1 MAMKSSTAAI
11 LACLTTGL
19 LVEPALAT
27 QPGPDPRIDRY
38 QRVRSYPHDPAAF
51 TQGLSYENG
60 KLYESTGLYG
70 ASSLRVVDL
79 NTGAVDKMNRLHP
92 RLFGEG
98 LTVFG
103 DRIIQLTWKSRLGL
117 VFDKSTLKL
126 QRTFQYPTEGW
137 GLTHDGRHLIMSD
150 GSATLTYLDPEHF
163 QEIRRIQVRDR
174 GQPITQLNELE
185 YIRGEIWANVWKST
199 RIARIAPETG
209 NITAWIELS
218 GLDKDEAVR
227 KNDDAQRYVLNGIA
241 YDPEQDRL
249 FVTGKRWANIYE
261 IRATP
266 AE

>member
-1 MAMKSSTAAI
+1 MTMKSSTAAI
-11 LACLTTGL
+11 LASLAMGL
-19 LVEPALAT
+19 LAAPSPAT
-27 QPGPDPRIDRY
+27 QPGPAPLINHY
-38 QRVRSYPHDPAAF
+38 QLVRSFPHDPTAF
-51 TQGLSYENG
+51 TQGLAYENG

-79 NTGAVDKMNRLHP
+79 KTGAVDKINRLHP

-126 QRTFQYPTEGW
+126 QHTFKYPTEGW

-150 GSATLTYLDPEHF
+150 GSAALTYLDPENF
-163 QEIRRIQVRDR
+163 QEIRRIQVRDQGR
-174 GQPITQLNELE
+174 PVTLLNELE
-185 YIRGEIWANVWKST
+185 YIRGEIWANVWKSS
-199 RIARIAPETG
+199 RIARISPQTG

-218 GLDKDEAVR
+218 GLDKDESVR
-227 KNDDAQRYVLNGIA
+227 KNDVAQRYVLNGIA
-241 YDPEQDRL
+241 YDKEQDRL

-261 IRATP
+261 IRATQT
-266 AE
+266 E